1 MKASVFKTHKRLQ
14 AYPPALFVYIVYRRL
29 VEQGIR
35 VSWLWIK
42 DKLVRRIRGYSPPE
56 LSQVTDLLFVG
67 GQHRHHG
74 LQAMRDLGIRAI
86 VNMRQ
91 EWDDAAHGLALD
103 AYLWL
108 PVIDD
113 AEPTLEQLTR
123 GADFIHQQI
132 TQGHGVYI
140 HCAAGVGRAPTMAVA
155 YLIYTGESV
164 ERAWER
170 VCQRRP
176 FVRPTPP
183 QQAITRAFAENVH
196 ASRSAQ
202 PKTVDSPTL
211 AGHRDAQL
219 PSPSSE
225 KARHDWLQTTLEQL
239 AQDPKITDPL
249 PDTAARLLLGWAQDQ
264 LAQLWDDAEGP
275 REAPASR
282 ATVLATKV
290 HDLRRRMQH
299 LAALSAASDDPVTM
313 LHELLR
319 SKHGGDV
326 AMAPPTVP
334 AEALE

>member
-1 MKASVFKTHKRLQ
+1 MKASVFKTHERLQ
-14 AYPPALFVYIVYRRL
+14 ACPPALFIYIVYRRL

-35 VSWLWIK
+35 TSWLWVK

-74 LQAMRDLGIRAI
+74 LQAMRELGIRAI

-113 AEPTLEQLTR
+113 TEPTLEQLTR
-123 GADFIHQQI
+123 GADFIHQQVE
-132 TQGHGVYI
+132 QGHGVYI

-155 YLIYTGESV
+155 YLIYTGDPV

-183 QQAITRAFAENVH
+183 QQAITRAFAEKVRARQRLH
-196 ASRSAQ
+196 
-202 PKTVDSPTL
+202 
-211 AGHRDAQL
+211 
-219 PSPSSE
+219 PSPLGRQVSAGQEETRSNE
-225 KARHDWLQTTLEQL
+225 EDLHDWLQRILEQL
-239 AQDPKITDPL
+239 AEDPKITDPL
-249 PDTAARLLLGWAQDQ
+249 PDAAAQTLLAWAQEQ
-264 LAQLWDDAEGP
+264 LIQLWN
-275 REAPASR
+275 REKDHGMPASR
-282 ATVLATKV
+282 PGLGSEVQA
-290 HDLRRRMQH
+290 LRHRMQH
-299 LAALSAASDDPVTM
+299 LTALVATSEDPAATLR
-313 LHELLR
+313 EILR
-319 SKHGGDV
+319 SEHGGNV
-326 AMAPPTVP
+326 AKASPTAH